1 MSSTTTSKNA
11 VAAEQRAVVGSLC
24 QSVAAQLIGRP
35 SVWLRD
41 NVHKSG
47 RNADGSYNGPEL
59 VANVLKA
66 QPVATLS
73 DEQLEGVRQVAETVF
88 ADGGRHWLAF
98 ADLEAVE
105 ARYGT
110 AGLAAIGAEVLKQVR
125 LWAEAEPFNPKNFTE
140 EQVGTTAGK
149 PNRRLFTCEYCG
161 RYRLGDKWKQPPLP
175 YGYVA
180 HTVTRECD
188 KCRR

>member
-1 MSSTTTSKNA
+1 MSSATTNPNA
-11 VAAEQRAVVGSLC
+11 AAASQRAVVGSLC

-47 RNADGSYNGPEL
+47 RNADGSYNAVEL

-66 QPVATLS
+66 QPVASLS
-73 DEQLEGVRQVAETVF
+73 DEQLEGVRQIAETVF
-88 ADGGRHWLAF
+88 ADGGRHWLAL

-105 ARYGT
+105 TRYGT
-110 AGLAAIGAEVLKQVR
+110 AGLAAIGAELLKHVR
-125 LWAEAEPFNPKNFTE
+125 EWATAEPFSAEHYTE
-140 EQVGTTAGK
+140 VQVGTTAGK
-149 PNRRLFTCEYCG
+149 PNRTLFRCEGCG
-161 RYRLGDKWKQPPLP
+161 RYRMGDVWKQPPLP

-180 HTVTRECD
+180 HNVTRTCP